1 MNDIF
6 NRVELLAG
14 REGLERLRQARV
26 IIFGLGGVGSWAA
39 ESLARTAIG
48 HITLVDADDVAT
60 TNINRQLPALLS
72 TVGQPKVDIIARRI
86 ADINP
91 QCEVVARRE
100 RYTAET
106 ADSFDIRSFDYCIDA
121 IDSVADKAA
130 LIVEATS
137 QTRPRLFSS
146 MGAALRCDPTRVTT
160 AEFRR
165 VEGDALAAALR
176 RRFRKTDIWPRRKFR
191 CVYSTEQPRRNA
203 SVEAAADGAMAYG
216 KVAVNGALCHV
227 TAIFGLTL
235 AGLVVN
241 DIIG

>member
-1 MNDIF
+1 M
-6 NRVELLAG
+6 AP
-14 REGLERLRQARV
+14 
-26 IIFGLGGVGSWAA
+26 
-39 ESLARTAIG
+39 
-48 HITLVDADDVAT
+48 

-91 QCEVVARRE
+91 QCEVVTRRE

-106 ADSFDIRSFDYCIDA
+106 AESFDIRSFDYCIDA

-176 RRFRKTDIWPRRKFR
+176 RRFRKTDIWPRHKFR

-203 SVEAAADGAMAYG
+203 SVEAAADGAMTYG